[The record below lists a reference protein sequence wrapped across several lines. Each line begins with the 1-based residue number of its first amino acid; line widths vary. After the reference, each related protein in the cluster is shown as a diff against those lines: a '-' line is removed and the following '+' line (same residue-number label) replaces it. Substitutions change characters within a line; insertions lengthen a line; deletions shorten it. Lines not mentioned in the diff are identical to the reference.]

1 LEGTTNTNTPEQK
14 PVYTQST
21 EETLLSLHSDKEGLS
36 AHEVSERLKQYG
48 PNVLKPKGKH
58 WLKRLLEP
66 FASLFVSVL
75 VVAIIISLLT
85 HERIDAIVIGIILAI
100 NAGIYYAQQYSAD
113 KVLKTLKKQDETE
126 CHVKRGGQMLLLP
139 ASQLVPGDIVYLA
152 EGVKVPADGRV
163 LESDNLRIDEA
174 ILTGES
180 LPITKITEQ
189 LSGKLEVYDQKNM
202 VFKDT
207 LVHGGE
213 GVILVTATGNQTEIG
228 KISELVQAADLER
241 SPIERKIDD
250 ITKKLVVGV
259 ACLVMVVFVLALIR
273 GITTAEALRFS
284 LAMVV
289 SAVPEGLPVALTVV
303 LLLGAKKLAK
313 VKALVK
319 KISSIETL
327 GAITLIATDKT
338 GTLTKNKLSVAELA
352 HYDGHG
358 KAFAQAVL
366 ASLNGD
372 DDLHADPL
380 DAILDNRFNEHIPK
394 DWKKLK
400 EYPFVQTLR
409 VSGVLWSTPHGQHL
423 FTKGA
428 PEAVLGHSHSK
439 QAHNFKKHLAEFT
452 SKGYRTIAVAHK
464 QLDHTPKE
472 LDNSVLANLTVD
484 GLLGLADELRDH
496 IADSISEARRA
507 GVRVVML
514 TGDHVDTARRVAMN
528 IGLATSEQQVAE
540 SYWLEEPYVRSLPEK
555 LKTIV
560 AFGRVLPVQKFNF
573 LKAVKGQEIT
583 AMTGDGVND
592 IPALVEADAGLA
604 MGSGTDAAKDASDI
618 VLMDDNFRTI
628 IAAIRVGRSV
638 VANIKKMLFY
648 LLSTSLGEAL
658 TMVGALLIGLPL
670 PVTAI
675 QILWI
680 NLVTDGFSVLPLGL
694 SPPEKHQME
703 RPPHNSKAPLLNLP
717 YIARMLMIAV
727 VMATTTLILFNR
739 ALANGHA
746 YAQTVAFMSLV
757 AAQWANALNANFEFH
772 SWVRNLARPN
782 KWLILGIALAVGVQW
797 LAMAGPLSDWF
808 GTARLVGFDLML
820 VIGLPIV
827 AVLITG
833 DISKLLFK
841 QKRQDA
847 AQQVLSV
854 L

>member
-1 LEGTTNTNTPEQK
+1 MEGTANNNTPEHK
-14 PVYTQST
+14 PFYSQSA
-21 EETLLSLHSDKEGLS
+21 EQALQALHSGHDGLT
-36 AHEVSERLKQYG
+36 AHEANERLKRYG
-48 PNVLKPKGKH
+48 PNVLKPRGKH
-58 WLKRLLEP
+58 WIKRLIEP

-100 NAGIYYAQQYSAD
+100 NAGIYYVQQYSAD
-113 KVLKTLKKQDETE
+113 KVLKTLKKQDEVE
-126 CHVKRGGQMLLLP
+126 CHIKRGGQMLLLP

-152 EGVKVPADGRV
+152 EGAKVPADGRV
-163 LESDNLRIDEA
+163 LESDNLQVEEA

-189 LSGKLEVYDQKNM
+189 LSGQLQVYDQKNT

-213 GVILVTATGNQTEIG
+213 GVMLVIATGNQTEIG
-228 KISELVQAADLER
+228 KISELVQTADFER

-259 ACLVMVVFVLALIR
+259 ACLVSVVFVLAIIR
-273 GITTAEALRFS
+273 GITAADALRFS

-313 VKALVK
+313 VNALVK

-352 HYDGHG
+352 HHDNHG
-358 KAFAQAVL
+358 RAFAQAVL

-380 DAILDNRFNEHIPK
+380 DAILDDRFSEHTPK

-400 EYPFVQTLR
+400 EYPFAQTLR
-409 VSGVLWSTPHGQHL
+409 VSGVLWSTPHGHHL
-423 FTKGA
+423 FIKGA
-428 PEAVLGHSHSK
+428 PEAVLGHSHSS
-439 QAHNFKKHLAEFT
+439 QAHGFKKHLAEFT

-464 QLDHTPKE
+464 RLSHIPKE
-472 LDNSVLANLTVD
+472 LDDSMLANLTVD

-514 TGDHVDTARRVAMN
+514 TGDHIDTARRVAMN
-528 IGLATSEQQVAE
+528 IGLANNELQVAE
-540 SYWLEEPYVRSLPEK
+540 SYWLDEPHVKSLPEK
-555 LKTIV
+555 LKTTV
-560 AFGRVLPVQKFNF
+560 AFGRVLPAQKFNF
-573 LKAVKGQEIT
+573 LKAVKGLEIT

-618 VLMDDNFRTI
+618 VLLDDNFRTI
-628 IAAIRVGRSV
+628 IAAVRVGRSV
-638 VANIKKMLFY
+638 LANIRKMLFY
-648 LLSTSLGEAL
+648 LLSTSLGEAF

-694 SPPEKHQME
+694 SPPERHQME
-703 RPPHNSKAPLLNLP
+703 QPPHDPKAPLLNFR
-717 YIARMLMIAV
+717 YIGRMLMVAAV
-727 VMATTTLILFNR
+727 MSVVALVLFNR

-746 YAQTVAFMSLV
+746 YAQTVAFMALV

-772 SWVRNLARPN
+772 SWSKIILRPN
-782 KWLILGIALAVGVQW
+782 KLLLLGIGLAIGFQW

-808 GTARLVGFDLML
+808 GSVRLSSFDLML
-820 VIGLPIV
+820 AIGLPAL
-827 AVLITG
+827 AVLIVG
-833 DISKLLFK
+833 DASKMIFK
-841 QKRQDA
+841 QRHRVA
-847 AQQVLSV
+847 VGHNSSV
-854 L
+854 